1 MAVTIKIDVDDDE
14 ARRELAAFRKELRE
28 SEKDAKRLARAA
40 PRRIG
45 ARPGARLPGAV
56 PVGGRIAGV
65 LGGAVAIAATLAAVF
80 ALAKT
85 IQASVDLIGQRIAR
99 IPGFGELGREIQEG
113 TAKAGEDI
121 LGKIPALLGAIR
133 GAAEVSIPLARA
145 GIQQTPEQVLGLAKR
160 FGDEAAREFAEAQRR
175 RSRDLGAAF
184 DFGAGI
190 LGLGAER

>member
-14 ARRELAAFRKELRE
+14 ARRDLAAFRKELRN

-40 PRRIG
+40 PRRLG
-45 ARPGARLPGAV
+45 ARPGARLPGA
-56 PVGGRIAGV
+56 PVGGRVAGAI
-65 LGGAVAIAATLAAVF
+65 GGAVAIAATLAAVF

-85 IQASVDLIGQRIAR
+85 IQASVDLIGQRIER

-121 LGKIPALLGAIR
+121 LGKIPALLGAVR
-133 GAAEVSIPLARA
+133 GAAEVSMPLARA
-145 GIQQTPEQVLGLAKR
+145 GIQQRPEQVLELAKR

-175 RSRDLGAAF
+175 RGRDIGAAF
-184 DFGAGI
+184 DFGAGL
-190 LGLGAER
+190 LGFGAER